1 MTYIPDHKKMVD
13 RITKNRLKTLSE
25 IADTWDP
32 SKDLLAYQ
40 KSILFDVDNNMAAR
54 RIGKQRH
61 TQCAMVSRAIKMLEG
76 K

>member
-1 MTYIPDHKKMVD
+1 MTYIPDHKKMIEK
-13 RITKNRLKTLSE
+13 ITNNRLKTLFE
-25 IADTWDP
+25 IANTWNP

-40 KSILFDVDNNMAAR
+40 KSILFDVDNMATR

-61 TQCAMVSRAIKMLEG
+61 TQCAMVNIAIKKLVD

>member
-1 MTYIPDHKKMVD
+1 MTYIPDHKKMID
-13 RITKNRLKTLSE
+13 KITNSRLKTLAG

-40 KSILFDVDNNMAAR
+40 KSVLFDVDNNMAAR

-61 TQCAMVSRAIKMLEG
+61 TQCAMVNRAIERLQSK
-76 K
+76 